1 MKKTNFLLLIFI
13 FSCSTLIFAQD
24 KKNENDEKNGI
35 ENINEQPNVNSAERE
50 TDEIRVIRFNPVLLI
65 DWEESDADWEK
76 LLENE
81 M

>member
-50 TDEIRVIRFNPVLLI
+50 TDEIIIRFNPVLLI